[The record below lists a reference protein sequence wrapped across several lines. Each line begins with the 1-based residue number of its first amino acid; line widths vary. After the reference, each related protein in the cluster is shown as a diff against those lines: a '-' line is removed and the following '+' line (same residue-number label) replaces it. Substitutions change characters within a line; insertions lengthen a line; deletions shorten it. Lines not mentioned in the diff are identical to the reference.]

1 MTSVRLPKIGTIVRN
16 NDGSYDIGPFPD
28 IGGPFETATA
38 FYEAWAAHAK
48 FPKSRDGIQ
57 KSMKNGPVNEVI
69 SSIAEFPMKLKTVA
83 GRISSCDSGLFPL
96 WHRDLFH
103 SNIIINQRYR
113 VLGVIDW
120 EGACTVPWELV
131 EYPLFLETVP
141 FPMDASWNYND
152 SGEPL
157 DENTRRRW
165 RERKEYVEKVAKFEV
180 SEQMDDK
187 LSTTLNNSDFQ
198 NLAYAMRVYLDPGK
212 LGFYH
217 KVLEPFDREN
227 V

>member
-1 MTSVRLPKIGTIVRN
+1 
-16 NDGSYDIGPFPD
+16 
-28 IGGPFETATA
+28 
-38 FYEAWAAHAK
+38 
-48 FPKSRDGIQ
+48 
-57 KSMKNGPVNEVI
+57 
-69 SSIAEFPMKLKTVA
+69 
-83 GRISSCDSGLFPL
+83 
-96 WHRDLFH
+96 
-103 SNIIINQRYR
+103 
-113 VLGVIDW
+113 
-120 EGACTVPWELV
+120 
-131 EYPLFLETVP
+131 
-141 FPMDASWNYND
+141 MDATWSNND

-157 DENTRRRW
+157 DENTSRRW

-217 KVLEPFDREN
+217 KVLEPFDTEN